1 MRQKAKKI
9 SRKSLTNKNS
19 QQFHGTGNTIAR
31 VHELLGGGGGRGVGE
46 HTRPFVGSLAELCL
60 RSTGK
65 PEVD

>member
-31 VHELLGGGGGRGVGE
+31 VHELLGGGGGGG
-46 HTRPFVGSLAELCL
+46 PSL
-60 RSTGK
+60 
-65 PEVD
+65 EVLQSYALGAPANQR